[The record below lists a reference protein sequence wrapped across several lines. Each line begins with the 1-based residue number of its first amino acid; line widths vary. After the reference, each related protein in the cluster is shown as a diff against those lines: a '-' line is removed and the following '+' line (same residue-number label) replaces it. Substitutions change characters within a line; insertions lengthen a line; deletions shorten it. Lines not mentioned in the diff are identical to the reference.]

1 MNKLETQALLT
12 LVSTLDQRKVSEDVV
27 ESWARILVNANPVH
41 ARIAVDEHFA
51 TKPETYLIVGHV
63 VAGAKKQAEREASG
77 VESQQRS
84 LEESDWKA
92 DPCPI
97 CIHDVAIVR
106 CDECCA
112 TLADEVSNL
121 TGQRLFTWVDENL
134 LKAVA

>member
-1 MNKLETQALLT
+1 MVSTFDQRIVTEETVAAWSVIFRDVDYDLATKGVIKHFAGSNTYLMPAHVMEQVAT
-12 LVSTLDQRKVSEDVV
+12 LVKAMKEDERSED
-27 ESWARILVNANPVH
+27 
-41 ARIAVDEHFA
+41 
-51 TKPETYLIVGHV
+51 G
-63 VAGAKKQAEREASG
+63 
-77 VESQQRS
+77 
-84 LEESDWKA
+84 WKS
-92 DPCPI
+92 DPCPL

>member
-1 MNKLETQALLT
+1 MDKLQTQALLT
-12 LVSTLDQRKVSEDVV
+12 LVSTFDQRIVTEETVAAWSVIFRDVDYDLATKGVIKHFAGSNTYLMPAHVMEQVATLVKAMKEDERSED
-27 ESWARILVNANPVH
+27 
-41 ARIAVDEHFA
+41 
-51 TKPETYLIVGHV
+51 G
-63 VAGAKKQAEREASG
+63 
-77 VESQQRS
+77 
-84 LEESDWKA
+84 WKS
-92 DPCPI
+92 DPCPL

>member
-1 MNKLETQALLT
+1 M
-12 LVSTLDQRKVSEDVV
+12 
-27 ESWARILVNANPVH
+27 NANPVH
-41 ARIAVDEHFA
+41 ARMAVDEHFA

-106 CDECCA
+106 CDDCCSV
-112 TLADEVSNL
+112 LAHQVSHL
-121 TGQRLFTWVDENL
+121 SGPRLWSWCDANL